1 MSMSLKFQ
9 SVEYYCYIVEYLKMG
24 KTTKKENLC
33 KLLKWV
39 LIGALVL
46 SSGLFM
52 SGVWNQYQ
60 AKHTSFMK
68 SDMPR

>member
-1 MSMSLKFQ
+1 MSKA
-9 SVEYYCYIVEYLKMG
+9 
-24 KTTKKENLC
+24 TKKETLC

-39 LIGALVL
+39 LIGALAL
-46 SSGLFM
+46 SSGLFT